1 MCCLFGL
8 IDYGHSLTVKQ
19 KERLISALAVSAED
33 RGTDATGIAYNS
45 RNRLQVYKRPWPAHF
60 MSFHIPQ
67 NTSVVMGHTRMA
79 TQGKAGRNYNNHP
92 FLGYVQGSPFALAH
106 NGVLYN
112 DHILRHNLRLPST
125 KIETDSYIGVQLIE
139 QKDALDLNSL
149 RYMAEQVE
157 GSFSFTV
164 LDASDNLYI
173 VKGDNPLCLYR
184 FPTIGLYIYASTE
197 RILKAALR
205 RFCLCRKQ
213 YETVQLHCGDILCI
227 NAFGQT
233 AYGQFDDSSFYP
245 CQPLWQ
251 APAYSGK
258 PYRTHLDEIKAIAAM
273 FGYTPEDIDAM
284 AEQGLT
290 PEDLEDWLYSRN
302 F

>member
-1 MCCLFGL
+1 
-8 IDYGHSLTVKQ
+8 
-19 KERLISALAVSAED
+19 
-33 RGTDATGIAYNS
+33 
-45 RNRLQVYKRPWPAHF
+45 
-60 MSFHIPQ
+60 
-67 NTSVVMGHTRMA
+67 MA

-112 DHILRHNLRLPST
+112 DHILRRNLRLPST

-197 RILKAALR
+197 SILKAALR

-213 YETVQLHCGDILCI
+213 YETVQLHCGDILRI

-258 PYRTHLDEIKAIAAM
+258 PYRTHLDEIKAVAAM